1 MGTEGRILTMVDIT
15 LICVGK
21 IKEKFYSEAAAEY
34 VKRLGGYCKL
44 SIVEIPEQRLSK
56 NPSLGDIQGALEREG
71 DAIRSKIPANS
82 SVVALA
88 IEGKMR
94 SSGELAELISDWARS
109 ASKHLVFVIGGSY
122 GLHPSVKAGAWC
134 SLSMSPMTFPHHLAR
149 VMLLEQ
155 IYRAF
160 KIQEGA
166 DFH

>member
-1 MGTEGRILTMVDIT
+1 MVDIT

-21 IKEKFYSEAAAEY
+21 MKEKFYSEAAAEY

-155 IYRAF
+155 LYRGF
-160 KIQEGA
+160 QINEGGKY
-166 DFH
+166 HK

>member
-1 MGTEGRILTMVDIT
+1 MVDIT

-21 IKEKFYSEAAAEY
+21 MKEKFYSEAAAEY

-155 IYRAF
+155 IYRGF
-160 KIQEGA
+160 QIRGGGKY
-166 DFH
+166 HK